1 MPPVG
6 TDHVVTT
13 HAVAR
18 MLGWS
23 AARVRS
29 IDDVLK
35 PTRVSDESRL
45 FDVDRV
51 LFLVHTMDV
60 MHSLP
65 PLRLVRI
72 SKTAPRREGDFERY
86 GTLYRITRE
95 PLDTLAARASL
106 RLGRAKGRTRC
117 GTSRRAA

>member
-45 FDVDRV
+45 YNVDRA
-51 LFLVHTMDV
+51 LFFVHALDV

-65 PLRLVRI
+65 PLRVVRI
-72 SKTAPRREGDFERY
+72 SKKSPRREGDFERY
-86 GTLYRITRE
+86 GRLYRITRE
-95 PLDTLAARASL
+95 PPRRIREIAR
-106 RLGRAKGRTRC
+106 
-117 GTSRRAA
+117 